1 MTKAIHRMAFRP
13 AAAVATLWS
22 STPMVGL
29 RSLMLLRLM
38 IAAEMGVLNIDHW
51 RVLNIDHWREYRSK
65 DSYTQSMRLYIYIYV
80 LSIKMPRL

>member
-1 MTKAIHRMAFRP
+1 MTKAIHRMALRP

-38 IAAEMGVLNIDHW
+38 IAAEMGGGGGGGGLDIHH
-51 RVLNIDHWREYRSK
+51 R
-65 DSYTQSMRLYIYIYV
+65 
-80 LSIKMPRL
+80 